1 MRLRRHP
8 RQGPVTFP
16 VGPRFRSHSTP
27 LSSCPRRSPL
37 PPHDASSTHRAPCSP
52 ALSPF
57 IAPQAPHPHT
67 ITASTPPHSPCTRTH
82 SAHALIALRPC
93 EVESGIATRP
103 MAQLSAFSQGNTHF
117 RAEEGC
123 SLDNAGGTCVSASA
137 FSQTCVSPLFSLG
150 KRGRVAKFGHP
161 HFIFPAFCW
170 VCSMVVDWEI
180 FENMRFT
187 LVSVG
192 SASRL
197 GPTVPKLAFQHLSE
211 QPAYLL
217 DGQLLTAD
225 RFLLVVLVLSRLD
238 ADIGELGR
246 E

>member
-16 VGPRFRSHSTP
+16 VGPRFHHHSTP
-27 LSSCPRRSPL
+27 LSSCLHRSPL

-57 IAPQAPHPHT
+57 TAPRSPSSSHNHRLNA
-67 ITASTPPHSPCTRTH
+67 PHSPCTRTH
-82 SAHALIALRPC
+82 SAHAPIALRPC

-103 MAQLSAFSQGNTHF
+103 MAQPSAFSQGNTHF

-137 FSQTCVSPLFSLG
+137 FSQTCVSPLFLLG
-150 KRGRVAKFGHP
+150 LRVRFRQLAGP
-161 HFIFPAFCW
+161 HFIFPTFCW
-170 VCSMVVDWEI
+170 VCSMLVDCRN
-180 FENMRFT
+180 FAKVRFT
-187 LVSVG
+187 LVFIG
-192 SASRL
+192 FLFRQ
-197 GPTVPKLAFQHLSE
+197 LAELSLQHLSQ
-211 QPAYLL
+211 QPADLL
-217 DGQLLTAD
+217 DRQLLPAD
-225 RFLLVVLVLSRLD
+225 GFLLIILVRGRFH
-238 ADIGELGR
+238 ANVGELAG